1 MNPFGSYRALHNNSK
16 AAIVSAI
23 EIYNKPKF
31 SYRDECSII
40 LLVNAWELL
49 LKAILSKNRK
59 RIYYPKKRNE
69 KYRTLTIQDAL
80 EQAKEYFPKDAAF
93 EPVAKNLDLLTLY
106 RNNTIHFYNQGGISV
121 VLYGLLQTCIVNY
134 KDLMLAAFDKNI
146 ANEANIQLLPLSF
159 GIQPDPIHF
168 LQKAKANPPKSR
180 EVASFISA
188 ILSITQ
194 ELESHSIDTARF
206 LTSFGVSLQSVK
218 KVSAADIVV
227 GIDKNADGSAPTVI
241 EKRINPNVSHE
252 ETQASIVK
260 SLDGAVKGVR
270 FTTFTFQ
277 AVVWKLQ
284 IKHKPHLCW
293 SARNGAVTWYSS
305 EVISLIKRLSEQEI
319 ESTVE
324 EFKQHK
330 RTSRLKK

>member
-80 EQAKEYFPKDAAF
+80 EQAKEYFPKDVAF

-121 VLYGLLQTCIVNY
+121 VLYGLLQTCIVN
-134 KDLMLAAFDKNI
+134 
-146 ANEANIQLLPLSF
+146 
-159 GIQPDPIHF
+159 
-168 LQKAKANPPKSR
+168 
-180 EVASFISA
+180 
-188 ILSITQ
+188 
-194 ELESHSIDTARF
+194 
-206 LTSFGVSLQSVK
+206 
-218 KVSAADIVV
+218 
-227 GIDKNADGSAPTVI
+227 
-241 EKRINPNVSHE
+241 
-252 ETQASIVK
+252 
-260 SLDGAVKGVR
+260 
-270 FTTFTFQ
+270 
-277 AVVWKLQ
+277 
-284 IKHKPHLCW
+284 
-293 SARNGAVTWYSS
+293 
-305 EVISLIKRLSEQEI
+305 
-319 ESTVE
+319 
-324 EFKQHK
+324 
-330 RTSRLKK
+330 